1 MDDRYISTDL
11 FCQTFFLID
20 SARLLARYFVRRSG
34 SRFRG
39 LRASEAGAKE
49 AFFAESSSGFLL
61 SYPLSLF

>member
-20 SARLLARYFVRRSG
+20 SARLLARYFVRKSG

-39 LRASEAGAKE
+39 LRASEAGAK
-49 AFFAESSSGFLL
+49 
-61 SYPLSLF
+61 